1 MGGSTLPKAWLLPVA
16 VERLHVGALHPF
28 IWGERRP
35 MSISGPSKNIEV
47 GVGVDEN
54 GFCLEIGEGK

>member
-1 MGGSTLPKAWLLPVA
+1 MGGGQPCLRPGYFLLLSKDCTLELCILSFGV
-16 VERLHVGALHPF
+16 RDG
-28 IWGERRP
+28 
-35 MSISGPSKNIEV
+35 ISGPSKNIEV